1 MDKKEYDRLRYIA
14 NKEKRKQQVADYYKE
29 NKDKVK
35 DYQKKYSQT
44 EEGRQ
49 KINERQKKLYKK
61 DPTRFLKNSAKWAK
75 NNPEKVKAYQESDL
89 YKKQSKIG
97 RWKHQGIITN
107 DWDNVYEIYMDTTN
121 CNYCNKQFKN
131 TLDRH
136 LDHDHD
142 IKDDNNIR
150 GILCRVCN
158 TSDVLKGYPTI
169 F

>member
-1 MDKKEYDRLRYIA
+1 MDKKEKKKEYDKLRYIE
-14 NKEKRKQQVADYYKE
+14 NKKNPKTEYSYKNRLTYNEYKNMSKEEKKIRADNLKKE
-29 NKDKVK
+29 AQLKYNKTDKHKKRMDKWNDNNKDKNMIK
-35 DYQKKYSQT
+35 HW
-44 EEGRQ
+44 
-49 KINERQKKLYKK
+49 
-61 DPTRFLKNSAKWAK
+61 KNRG
-75 NNPEKVKAYQESDL
+75 L
-89 YKKQSKIG
+89 
-97 RWKHQGIITN
+97 ITD

-136 LDHDHD
+136 LDHDHS

-158 TSDVLKGYPTI
+158 LSDVLKGCPAI